1 LPLLLLYLDRYHNRD
16 NSADDTACDCKQSSI
31 VADTALLPP
40 PPAAAAAAAA
50 AATTTAPPSTTT
62 TTPAAAA
69 AAATARSLLSLSD
82 NASHCTTQLL
92 FDLLAAQI
100 LDDDLHA
107 TR

>member
-40 PPAAAAAAAA
+40 PPTAAAAAA

-62 TTPAAAA
+62 TTPAAA